1 MFMACFEFDQLD
13 AGQVY
18 VRAMAIVDQVCV
30 PCYVCMNQRT
40 LNCYL
45 LWI

>member
-18 VRAMAIVDQVCV
+18 VRAMAIVDQVGLRIDV
-30 PCYVCMNQRT
+30 EDHTRAGVH
-40 LNCYL
+40 L
-45 LWI
+45 